1 MKETATPGGQTQQ
14 EKTNNKMNLILGRDK
29 KSKILKKHKNK
40 RNINNKNININN
52 SVNNNIIKIQKHISH
67 NKSVF

>member
-52 SVNNNIIKIQKHISH
+52 SVNNNIIKIQIILLQK
-67 NKSVF
+67 